1 METHIFGSQIIQT
14 ECGKD
19 IESKLW
25 ERLTCGVQILIKLFS
40 QRTLRQYLTD
50 RIPQCTVGWEKAP

>member
-1 METHIFGSQIIQT
+1 METHIFGSQIIQAQ
-14 ECGKD
+14 CGND

-25 ERLTCGVQILIKLFS
+25 ERLTYGVQILIKLFS
-40 QRTLRQYLTD
+40 QTTHRHFLTD